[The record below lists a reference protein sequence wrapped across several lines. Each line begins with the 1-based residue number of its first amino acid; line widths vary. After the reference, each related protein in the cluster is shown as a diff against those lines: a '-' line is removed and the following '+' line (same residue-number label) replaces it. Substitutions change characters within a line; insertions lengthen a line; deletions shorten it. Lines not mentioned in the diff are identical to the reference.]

1 VPLGILTATWGGR
14 IGTGLVLAVVLV
26 AVLGPLLAPHSPT
39 EIGLAA
45 PGSGPSSALPLG
57 TDLLGRDV
65 FSRFLNGGRS
75 LIVLSL
81 LATLLGFT
89 VGAALGVLSG
99 YRGGWFD
106 VLAVR
111 LMDIL
116 LSLPPL
122 LMIMLFVVAFG
133 SSTTVLVCVVA
144 FFFVPRVGRIVRGAT
159 LSVRTEEYIESA
171 RARGEGTTA
180 ILLREVLPNISG
192 TLLAEFSLRFTYT
205 IIFISTLN
213 FLGLGVQPPSS
224 DWGLMI
230 SEGRVLLSQSPLV
243 VLAPAVA
250 IAALAIGTNLIS
262 DQVANHFSR
271 ASEGSLLR

>member
-1 VPLGILTATWGGR
+1 VPLRILTATWGGR

-26 AVLGPLLAPHSPT
+26 AVLGPLLAPHSPV

-45 PGSGPSSALPLG
+45 PGAGPSSGLPLG

-65 FSRFLNGGRS
+65 LSRFLNGGRS

-81 LATLLGFT
+81 LATVLGFV

-133 SSTTVLVCVVA
+133 SSATVLVCVVG
-144 FFFVPRVGRIVRGAT
+144 FFSVPRVGRIVRGAT

-192 TLLAEFSLRFTYT
+192 ALLAEFSIRFTYT

-230 SEGRVLLSQSPLV
+230 SEGRVLLSQAPLV
-243 VLAPAVA
+243 VLTPAVA

-262 DQVANHFSR
+262 DQVAKHFSR
-271 ASEGSLLR
+271 ADEGSLLR